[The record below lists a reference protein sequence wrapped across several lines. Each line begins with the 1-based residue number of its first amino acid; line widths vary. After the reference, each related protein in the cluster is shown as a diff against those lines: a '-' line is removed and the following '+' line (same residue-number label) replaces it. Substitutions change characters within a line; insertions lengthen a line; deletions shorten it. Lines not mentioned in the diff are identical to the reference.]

1 MQWKRF
7 VPLVL
12 WAVSFGFA
20 QADKAQPVAANTLQP
35 EAQSAAFQP
44 EAPQPEAP
52 KPVATDSSVTVSV
65 FVKKS
70 EDIRALQDDLKNL
83 QTMAGGSNA
92 SVDSLLKRANYIAE
106 MNDRCAAVSINE
118 LLDTTCGHFYE
129 VELPSF
135 ENKYMELTGEIRLGS
150 MHMATNLQ
158 ERIHQL
164 GSCTDALVSILVSRD
179 QLLRLQGNMYL
190 EPINFEGDFDA
201 EYQFTLSYD
210 QAKLNQQQRLANL
223 WIEKCGPI
231 VVRQSGEE
239 FAPVFIASLKLKNDS
254 LKKTG
259 SNVKLMVNKKILGIR
274 VDMRRPVKGAYY
286 LNGVSLFEKT
296 LSADKSNSHLKFDIK
311 NKKAILNQPA
321 DANIET
327 FKGRQTFTKLKKP
340 EMIGRWVWDSEKL
353 PDEVVQA
360 TADESE
366 MMTAEDSL
374 ALKQSADELEQELQ
388 QERDRVDELKKQKAA
403 EEAAAKAAEGD
414 GKKSGIH
421 WIPLAISGA
430 VLVGGAVMAYL
441 FDKKAKD
448 EKEAFDNDLAYLNET
463 CIAVTPYEAYATC
476 GQLGQE
482 TADSHSDKAKEYQ
495 RNRLIGFGLVALGGV
510 GIVLSFVF

>member
-1 MQWKRF
+1 MRSSRMQWTKF
-7 VPLVL
+7 LMPVL
-12 WAVSFGFA
+12 FAATLGFA
-20 QADKAQPVAANTLQP
+20 QAEDASAFEFQEIPQPAAQPAAAQP
-35 EAQSAAFQP
+35 ADA
-44 EAPQPEAP
+44 
-52 KPVATDSSVTVSV
+52 KTIGTDSSSTISV
-65 FVKKS
+65 FIKSS
-70 EDIRALQDDLKNL
+70 EDIRALRDDLKNL
-83 QTMAGGSNA
+83 QTVAGGSNA
-92 SVDSLLKRANYIAE
+92 DVDSLLKRANYIAE
-106 MNDRCAAVSINE
+106 MNDRCASVSINE

-129 VELPSF
+129 VELPAF

-164 GSCTDALVSILVSRD
+164 GSCTDALTSIIVSRD

-201 EYQFTLSYD
+201 EFKFSLGYD
-210 QAKLNQQQRLANL
+210 QAKVNQQQRLANL

-231 VVRQSGEE
+231 IVRQSGEE
-239 FAPVFIASLKLKNDS
+239 FAPVFIASLKAKNDS
-254 LKKTG
+254 LRNSG

-274 VDMRRPVKGAYY
+274 VDMRRPMKGAYY

-296 LSADKSNSHLKFDIK
+296 LSADKSSSILKFDIK
-311 NKKAILNQPA
+311 NKKAILTLPA

-353 PDEVVQA
+353 PEEVVQA
-360 TADESE
+360 TPDESE
-366 MMTAEDSL
+366 TMTAEDSL

-388 QERDRVDELKKQKAA
+388 QERARVDELQKQKAA

-421 WIPLAISGA
+421 WIPLAISTA
-430 VLVGGAVMAYL
+430 VLAGGAVMAYL

-448 EKEAFDNDLAYLNET
+448 EKEAFDNELANGDSSGYGSHKDN
-463 CIAVTPYEAYATC
+463 
-476 GQLGQE
+476 
-482 TADSHSDKAKEYQ
+482 ADKYQ
-495 RNRLIGFGLVALGGV
+495 RTRTIGLGLAIAGGAGVA
-510 GIVLSFVF
+510 LSFVF

>member
-1 MQWKRF
+1 MQWMKF
-7 VPLVL
+7 IPLVL
-12 WAVSFGFA
+12 WTVTFGFA
-20 QADKAQPVAANTLQP
+20 QANNAQPVAPNALQPETPATQQPEAPATLQPQAPATLQPQASATLQP
-35 EAQSAAFQP
+35 EAQPA
-44 EAPQPEAP
+44 AP

-70 EDIRALQDDLKNL
+70 EDIRALQDDLKTL

-92 SVDSLLKRANYIAE
+92 GVDSLLKRANYIAE

-129 VELPSF
+129 VELPAF

-164 GSCTDALVSILVSRD
+164 GSCTDALVSIVVSRD

-190 EPINFEGDFDA
+190 EPINLEGDFDT

-239 FAPVFIASLKLKNDS
+239 FAPVFIATLKAKNDS
-254 LKKTG
+254 LKKSG
-259 SNVKLMVNKKILGIR
+259 SNVKLMINKKILGIR
-274 VDMRRPVKGAYY
+274 VDMRRPVKGAYF

-327 FKGRQTFTKLKKP
+327 FKGRQTFAKLKKP

-360 TADESE
+360 TPDESE
-366 MMTAEDSL
+366 TMTAEDSL

-388 QERDRVDELKKQKAA
+388 QEREKAQAALA
-403 EEAAAKAAEGD
+403 EQAAADAAKKGD
-414 GKKSGIH
+414 SKGIR
-421 WIPLAISGA
+421 WIPLAISAA
-430 VLVGGAVMAYL
+430 VLVGGAAVAVL
-441 FDKKAKD
+441 FDNKAKS
-448 EKEAFDNDLAYLNET
+448 EKETFDDELAMGDDSRYSEHNDN
-463 CIAVTPYEAYATC
+463 
-476 GQLGQE
+476 
-482 TADSHSDKAKEYQ
+482 AKKYQ
-495 RNRLIGFGLVALGGV
+495 RNRTIGIGAAALGAIGV
-510 GIVLSFVF
+510 VLSFVF